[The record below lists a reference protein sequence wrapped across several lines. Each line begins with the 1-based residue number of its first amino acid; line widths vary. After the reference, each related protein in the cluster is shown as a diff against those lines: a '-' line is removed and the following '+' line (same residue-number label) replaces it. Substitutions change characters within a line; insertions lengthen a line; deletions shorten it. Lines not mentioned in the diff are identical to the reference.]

1 MKTLIIPFRS
11 WYYIIALLIAI
22 VGHNPTMAQ
31 DRDMS
36 ISGVVKSS
44 TDGTPLIGV
53 SISTN
58 KSGRTVMTGTGGIFS
73 LNTTAADS
81 YVTVSYVGYETKQ
94 VNLAGKKTFDI
105 TLEPSDKAI
114 EQVVVT
120 ALGIKRNERSLGYS
134 VGKVDGE
141 SLNNVVQENLLG
153 GIAGKVPGVTLNQTG
168 GVGSSISMVI
178 RGATSLSS
186 DNQPLYVVDGVP
198 IVSGL
203 KNVSNFGG
211 DRNEIDYGNPIS
223 DINPDDVESIS
234 ILKGPS
240 AAALYGSRAGN
251 GVVLITTKSGKYGQK
266 TAVNFSTNNVF
277 ETPVR
282 FLDFHYKFANGTR
295 PTDPLAEN
303 SDYWAGPELD
313 KGILAVQW
321 NSPVDA
327 NGNKIPTELKSYKDN
342 MKNFL
347 NTGITSSNNISVTG
361 AGSKMLYRLS
371 LNNMDY
377 KGMVPNSNLYRNGVN
392 INVNYSI
399 LDNLKISSNINYVR
413 SKSNDMAATG
423 NRGSN
428 PLLAVY
434 NFSHVNV
441 LDLKDYWLPGQE
453 NLKQLQVTAG
463 KDNPY
468 FLAYELTNAFNRDRI
483 FGNIK
488 LDWDIN
494 NNFSAFLRASETN
507 SVEQRETKIPYSYS
521 RDTKGGYHLQDLK
534 NREDNI
540 DFLFTYNSK
549 DQITDFNYSISAG
562 GNYMYQYNTNFYSGS
577 KRNAGLTVPG
587 IFRLSNIPAAG
598 LEINNAE
605 YSKAIYSIY
614 AMANLGYKN
623 QVFLDLTARNDWSST
638 LPIDNRSYF
647 YPSAS
652 LSWVANETLKL
663 PSSISLLKLRTGVA
677 QVGNDTSPYQ
687 INPILS
693 TGRWGDLI
701 YMELPLTLLSSN
713 LKPEIATSSEFGVD
727 FNMYNNRLR
736 FEGTYFSVVNK
747 NQILPATTPQSS
759 GYSSKL
765 INAGKL
771 QSKGWEFAI
780 GGTPV
785 RKQDGLVWDVN
796 VNFSNTKTRILEL
809 APGIDYYE
817 YWTDNSSGAM
827 TWVGEEVGNL
837 YSRGYAKVTDP
848 NSEYYNWP
856 LLSKDGEWIQDNAVQ
871 NRIKVGNFNPKFL
884 AGMQQSFSYKNFHL
898 GFSLDWRYGGQFL
911 SYTYRY
917 AGSDWKSQIQLD
929 KLIPGGN
936 MSPQELVEL
945 LKSDPS
951 KYIIPQNGNFPRV
964 GGLTQA
970 TGGFPYK
977 EGNVEGYDGVFIP
990 GVIGQYDANGKLI
1003 GYKENLGGAGTAL
1016 LPAYDSFSW
1025 SYNQQVAFDADF
1037 VKLRELTLG
1046 YDFKKIKRVSNLRVS
1061 VFTRNIILWTKAN
1074 IGIDPE
1080 RAFQANSATGGFKQG
1095 IELQN
1100 VMPWTL
1106 PIGFKIDLT
1115 L

>member
-11 WYYIIALLIAI
+11 WNYILALLILVMGYGSAKSQQ
-22 VGHNPTMAQ
+22 Q
-31 DRDMS
+31 DIQ

-44 TDGTPLIGV
+44 VDGTPLVGV
-53 SISTN
+53 SITTN
-58 KSGRTVMTGTGGIFS
+58 ESARTAMTSTGGIFT
-73 LNTTAADS
+73 LNISPADVS
-81 YVTVSYVGYETKQ
+81 IAVSYVGYETEN
-94 VNLAGKKTFDI
+94 VNIGGKKVFDI
-105 TLEPSDKAI
+105 LMKPSAESIEP
-114 EQVVVT
+114 VVVT
-120 ALGIKRNERSLGYS
+120 ALGIKRAERSLGYS

-203 KNVSNFGG
+203 RNVSNFGS
-211 DRNEIDYGNPIS
+211 DRNEVDYGNPIS

-266 TAVNFSTNNVF
+266 TTVNFSTNNVF
-277 ETPVR
+277 EKPVR
-282 FLDFHYKFANGTR
+282 FLNFHYKFANGTR
-295 PTDPLAEN
+295 PGGILAEN
-303 SDYWAGPELD
+303 SAYWAGPELD
-313 KGILAVQW
+313 KGNLAVQW
-321 NSPVDA
+321 NSPLDA

-347 NTGITSSNNISVTG
+347 GTGITSSNNVSVTG
-361 AGSKMLYRLS
+361 AGSKMLYRFS
-371 LNNMDY
+371 VNNMNH
-377 KGMVPNSNLYRNGVN
+377 KGMIPNSNLYRNGLAV
-392 INVNYSI
+392 NVNYSL
-399 LDNLKISSNINYVR
+399 LDNLKISTNINYVR
-413 SKSNDMAATG
+413 SKSNDMPATG
-423 NRGSN
+423 NRASN
-428 PLLAVY
+428 PLQAVY
-434 NFSHVNV
+434 NYSNVNV
-441 LDLKDYWLPGQE
+441 LDLQNYWVPGQE
-453 NLKQLQVTAG
+453 NLQQLQVATG

-488 LDWDIN
+488 LDWEIN
-494 NNFSAFLRASETN
+494 EHFTAFLRAAETN
-507 SVEQRETKIPYSYS
+507 SVEKRETKIPYSYS
-521 RDTKGGYHLQDLK
+521 RDLKGGYHLQDLQ

-540 DFLFTYNSK
+540 DFLFTYNSLDK
-549 DQITDFNYSISAG
+549 IPDFNYSVSAG
-562 GNYMYQYNTNFYSGS
+562 GNYMYQYNTDFYAGS
-577 KRNAGLTVPG
+577 RRNAGLTVPG
-587 IFRLSNIPAAG
+587 VYRLSNIPSAG
-598 LEINNAE
+598 LDVGNGE
-605 YSKAIYSIY
+605 YQKAIYSIY
-614 AMANLGYKN
+614 ALANLGYKN
-623 QVFLDLTARNDWSST
+623 QIFLDLTARNDWSST
-638 LPIDNRSYF
+638 LPIENRSYF

-652 LSWVANETLKL
+652 FSWVANETLKL
-663 PSSISLLKLRTGVA
+663 PSYISLLKLRAGVA
-677 QVGNDTSPYQ
+677 QVGNDTNPYQ

-701 YMELPLTLLSSN
+701 YMQLPETLLSSN

-727 FNMYNNRLR
+727 FNLYNNRLR
-736 FEGTYFSVVNK
+736 FEGTYYDVVNK
-747 NQILPATTPQSS
+747 NQILPVTTPHSS

-780 GGTPV
+780 GGTPI
-785 RKQDGLVWDVN
+785 RKSNGLVWDVN
-796 VNFSNTKTRILEL
+796 INFSNTKTRILEL

-837 YSRGYAKVTDP
+837 YSRGYARVKDE
-848 NSEYYNWP
+848 NSPYYNWP
-856 LLSKDGEWIQDNAVQ
+856 ILSKDGEWIQDNAVE
-871 NRIKVGNFNPKFL
+871 NRIKVGNSNPKFL

-929 KLIPGGN
+929 KMIPGGN
-936 MSPQELVEL
+936 MSPDELVQL

-951 KYIIPQNGNFPRV
+951 QYIIPHNGNFPKV
-964 GGLTQA
+964 GGLTQE
-970 TGGFPYK
+970 TGGFYLK

-990 GVIGQYDANGKLI
+990 GVIAQYDADGKLI
-1003 GYKENLGGAGTAL
+1003 GYKENLGGTGTML
-1016 LPAYDSFSW
+1016 LPAYDSFAW
-1025 SYNQQVAFDADF
+1025 NYNQEVTFDSDF

-1046 YDFKKIKRVSNLRVS
+1046 YDIKNIKHISNLRVS

-1080 RAFQANSATGGFKQG
+1080 RAYQADVNRGFKQG
-1095 IELQN
+1095 IEMQN

-1106 PIGFKIDLT
+1106 PFGFKLDFT
-1115 L
+1115 F

>member
-1 MKTLIIPFRS
+1 MKTIIIPLRG
-11 WYYIIALLIAI
+11 WYYILALLIA
-22 VGHNPTMAQ
+22 VMGYDSAQ
-31 DRDMS
+31 AQERDLP
-36 ISGVVKSS
+36 ISGIVKSS
-44 TDGTPLIGV
+44 AEGTPLVGV
-53 SISTN
+53 SISAN
-58 KSGRTVMTGTGGIFS
+58 KSARTVVTGAGGRFS
-73 LNTTAADS
+73 LNVTSADT
-81 YVTVSYVGYETKQ
+81 YFTVSYVGYEPQK
-94 VNLAGKKTFDI
+94 VNIDGKKVFDI
-105 TLEPSDKAI
+105 TLRPSEESIEP
-114 EQVVVT
+114 VVVT
-120 ALGIKRNERSLGYS
+120 ALGIKRSERSLGYS

-168 GVGSSISMVI
+168 GVGSSVSMVI

-198 IVSGL
+198 LVSGTR
-203 KNVSNFGG
+203 NVGNFGN
-211 DRNEIDYGNPIS
+211 DRNEVDYGNPIA

-251 GVVLITTKSGKYGQK
+251 GVVLITTKSGKFGQK
-266 TAVNFSTNNVF
+266 TAINFSTNNVF

-282 FLDFHYKFANGTR
+282 FLDFHYKYANGTR
-295 PTDPLAEN
+295 PGGLLAEN
-303 SDYWAGPELD
+303 SAYWAGPELD
-313 KGILAVQW
+313 KGNLAVQW
-321 NSPVDA
+321 NSPLDA

-347 NTGITSSNNISVTG
+347 NTGITSSNNLSVTG

-371 LNNMDY
+371 VNNMNH
-377 KGMVPNSNLYRNGVN
+377 KGMIPNSNLYRNGLNV
-392 INVNYSI
+392 NVNYSI
-399 LDNLKISSNINYVR
+399 LDNLKISSNVNFVR
-413 SKSNDMAATG
+413 SKSNDMPATG
-423 NRGSN
+423 NRASN
-428 PLLAVY
+428 PLQAVY

-441 LDLKDYWLPGQE
+441 LDLKDYWAPGQE
-453 NLKQLQVTAG
+453 NLKQLQVAPG
-463 KDNPY
+463 SDNPY
-468 FLAYELTNAFNRDRI
+468 FLAYELTNAFNRDRV

-488 LDWDIN
+488 LDWEIN
-494 NNFSAFLRASETN
+494 DHFSAFFRASETN
-507 SVEQRETKIPYSYS
+507 SVEQRESKIPYSYS

-534 NREDNI
+534 NREDNV
-540 DFLFTYNSK
+540 DFLFTYNSRDK
-549 DQITDFNYSISAG
+549 VPDFNYSISAG
-562 GNYMYQYNTNFYSGS
+562 GNYMFQYNTNFYAGS
-577 KRNAGLTVPG
+577 RRNAGLTVPG
-587 IFRLSNIPAAG
+587 IYRLSNIPAAG
-598 LEINNAE
+598 LDVNNSE
-605 YSKAIYSIY
+605 SKKAIYSLY
-614 AMANLGYKN
+614 AMTNLGYKN

-652 LSWVANETLKL
+652 FSWVANETLKL
-663 PSSISLLKLRTGVA
+663 PTTISLLKLRAGVA
-677 QVGNDTSPYQ
+677 QVGNDTGPYQ
-687 INPILS
+687 INPVLS

-701 YMELPLTLLSSN
+701 YMQLPETLLSSN
-713 LKPEIATSSEFGVD
+713 LKPEIATSSEFGLD

-736 FEGTYFSVVNK
+736 FEGTYFTVTNK
-747 NQILPATTPQSS
+747 NQILPVGTAQSS

-780 GGTPV
+780 GGTPI
-785 RKQDGLVWDVN
+785 KKTGGLVWDVS

-817 YWTDNSSGAM
+817 YWSDNSAGAM

-837 YSRGYAKVTDP
+837 YSRGYARVKDP
-848 NSEYYNWP
+848 NDKYYNWP
-856 LLSKDGEWIQDNAVQ
+856 ILNKDGEWIQDNAVE

-917 AGSDWKSQIQLD
+917 GGSDWKSQIQLD
-929 KLIPGGN
+929 KLIPGSHL
-936 MSPQELVEL
+936 SPEELVNMLRSNPE
-945 LKSDPS
+945 
-951 KYIIPQNGNFPRV
+951 KYIIPKNGDFPRV
-964 GGLTQA
+964 GGLTQQ
-970 TGGFPYK
+970 TGGFYLK

-990 GVIGQYDANGKLI
+990 GVIAQYDANGKLI
-1003 GYKENLGGAGTAL
+1003 GYVENLGGPGTML
-1016 LPAYDSFSW
+1016 MPASDSFAW
-1025 SYNQQVAFDADF
+1025 NYNQQVAFDADF

-1046 YDFKKIKRVSNLRVS
+1046 YDIKNIKHVSNLRVS

-1080 RAFQANSATGGFKQG
+1080 RAFQADANRGFKQG
-1095 IELQN
+1095 IEMQN

-1106 PIGFKIDLT
+1106 PIGFKIDIT